1 MSKILISGD
10 ILRKIAKTLSPA
22 RADRMAGLLNT
33 VCPRYGINTPDIF
46 HEFLAQVLH
55 ESGEFRAKVENMNYS
70 AQGLVNTWPSRF
82 KTLEAAKPFAR
93 NPEALA
99 NLVYGGRMGNTKPG
113 DGWLNRGRGF
123 IGITGGA
130 MYEAYAKYLNMP
142 VDKVRELVG
151 TDDMYA
157 LDSACWFF
165 SVHKGLNDEAERDEQ
180 DKITKSIN
188 GGFIG
193 KKSRDEYY
201 ELCKKYIA

>member
-1 MSKILISGD
+1 MSKVLISGEV
-10 ILRKIAKTLSPA
+10 LRKIAKTLSPA
-22 RADRMAGLLNT
+22 RADQMAGLLNT

-70 AQGLVNTWPSRF
+70 AERICTVWPSRF
-82 KTLEAAKPFAR
+82 KTVEAARPFAR
-93 NPEALA
+93 NPVALA
-99 NLVYGGRMGNTKPG
+99 NEVYGGRMGNNQQG
-113 DGWLNRGRGF
+113 HGWRFRGGGF
-123 IGITGGA
+123 IGLTGLS
-130 MYEAYAKYLNMP
+130 MYSAYAQYLNMP
-142 VDKVRELVG
+142 VEKVAELVR

-165 SVHKGLNDEAERDEQ
+165 SVHKKLNDEAERDEQ
-180 DKITKSIN
+180 DKITKAIN

-201 ELCKKYIA
+201 ELCKKFIQ